1 MTAPLGVALTAHWL
15 RLESVLR
22 LVRRAD
28 ELGYALALV
37 DGDAAFADARPERPI
52 YDPTALCAAAALRTD
67 RLRIG
72 AIHFPLLWNPVLLA
86 RSLATLADLA
96 EGRLVGVFGVGAK
109 RESHRLGLPEPDGA
123 ERVARLSEMLDAVRA
138 LLAGK
143 TVTRKGRFTSLER
156 ASITL
161 PSAPV
166 PIAVSAAGARALAV
180 VREHADIWDANVPP
194 LRERLLPLREQ
205 IGRAIPTWCWVFA
218 RPGESFEAASRAYRH
233 LAPWFHGLDAG
244 RGRARDP
251 PWRSRGLSREAL
263 ANARGARSGAS
274 DPRSHRTRR
283 GRGAKRARGARA
295 CRGARIS

>member
-15 RLESVLR
+15 GLESVLR

-86 RSLATLADLA
+86 RSLATLQDLA

-123 ERVARLSEMLDAVRA
+123 ERVARLSEMLDAVRG

-166 PIAVSAAGARALAV
+166 PIAVSAASARALAV

-194 LRERLLPLREQ
+194 LRERLLPLRER
-205 IGRAIPTWCWVFA
+205 IGREIPTWCWVFA
-218 RPGESFEAASRAYRH
+218 RPEESFEAASRAYRH
-233 LAPWFHGLDAG
+233 LAPWFQGLAPAEVDRAILHG
-244 RGRARDP
+244 DP
-251 PWRSRGLSREAL
+251 E
-263 ANARGARSGAS
+263 
-274 DPRSHRTRR
+274 
-283 GRGAKRARGARA
+283 A
-295 CRGARIS
+295 CREKLARMRDELELALPILDLTGLGEAAALRALETLAPATGARIS